1 MAGPTL
7 PPHAASTTMS
17 IASRTTLSALVTLA
31 LVLQGCGQDDGA
43 GEAKDRDVTGE
54 PCRND
59 ADCDGISTDDDCDDD
74 DPDAPR
80 ISQDGDCD
88 GVPTG
93 DDCDDDDADLGAQSD
108 DEDCDGIP
116 ASDDCDDD
124 DPDAP
129 RISEDSDCD
138 GVPTD
143 EDCDDADADTPLLDQ
158 DCDGLRAGEDCDDD
172 DPMSTAI
179 ADDAD
184 CDGVT
189 ADADC
194 DDGHATAYPGA
205 PERCDGL
212 DNDCDGVIPD
222 DELDGDGDGHVACAE
237 DAALWQA
244 ADPPDGFEDCD
255 DDDPDVYLG
264 AYERCDGLDNDC
276 DGAISSREEDAD
288 GDGFVGCT
296 EHPEGWRGATVPAG
310 FQDCDDSKA
319 TTHPGAAELDSETEC
334 MADADGDGYGSD
346 SPTSGIEAG
355 TDCEDGDA
363 TAYPGSHATE
373 TPGDGV
379 DQDCDGDDTC
389 SDINCDGYP
398 DLVLPGYYAAVDWW
412 EPSADGLLSVP
423 TYIYYGSATGY
434 STADRAEVLIDGAS
448 KAAAADFDA
457 DGYMD
462 LVIASYSDGDYET
475 TSYVLYGSASGLGS
489 ADALPTTTPRD
500 ICIGDVDGDGDDDI
514 VFPSYQSGGS
524 DYRQDGHV
532 YENYGGSFDWVRVD
546 LLAARGSTD
555 CHIRDLDADG
565 YDDIL
570 FGSRIQ
576 ESSYAQP
583 YIHWGDA
590 TASWSSNDWG
600 LPSNGGRQTTVYDV
614 DQDGNL
620 DIIHPASTSSYS
632 VIYWGPNFFNSRS
645 FIIDAGAWE
654 IEAGDLDND
663 GYTDL
668 VTCPYSGYDST
679 PHVWWGSASGFDASN
694 RTDLTAHTCRDV
706 DIEDVNGDGWDD
718 ILIANYRNGHSSYSP
733 DSYVYY
739 GSASGF
745 SETDR
750 DDLPGSHVEELVTA
764 DLDGDGYMEILAS
777 NYYGSGYLTDS
788 YIYWGSATG
797 YSTSNR
803 TGLEGN
809 GVWGEILVVGA
820 D

>member
-1 MAGPTL
+1 MQTSSHPTL
-7 PPHAASTTMS
+7 SFLLTMG
-17 IASRTTLSALVTLA
+17 LA
-31 LVLQGCGQDDGA
+31 LYGCGEGDGDNESK
-43 GEAKDRDVTGE
+43 GRDATVD
-54 PCRND
+54 PCSDD
-59 ADCDGISTDDDCDDD
+59 ADCDGVTSEDDCDDD
-74 DPDAPR
+74 DPGLGERDE
-80 ISQDGDCD
+80 DGDCD
-88 GVPTG
+88 GVETA
-93 DDCDDDDADLGAQSD
+93 DDCDDDDPELGDRDA
-108 DEDCDGIP
+108 DEDCDGVV
-116 ASDDCDDD
+116 AADDCDDD

-129 RISEDSDCD
+129 RISEDGDCD

-143 EDCDDADADTPLLDQ
+143 EDCDDADASLPATDA
-158 DCDGLRAGEDCDDD
+158 DCDGLPTADDCDDA
-172 DPMSTAI
+172 DPTSTAI

-189 ADADC
+189 ADEDC

-205 PERCDGL
+205 TERCDGL
-212 DNDCDGVIPD
+212 DNDCDGTIPA
-222 DELDGDGDGHVACAE
+222 DELDGDGDGHVPCAE
-237 DAALWQA
+237 DAGGWLA

-255 DDDPDVYLG
+255 DADPSVYAG
-264 AYERCDGLDNDC
+264 AFERCDGLDNDC

-296 EHPEGWRGATVPAG
+296 EDPGGWRGATVPAG
-310 FQDCDDSKA
+310 FEDCNDAQA

-334 MADADGDGYGSD
+334 MADADEDGWGSD

-363 TAYPGSHATE
+363 TAYPGSHETE
-373 TPGDGV
+373 IPGDGI

-389 SDINCDGYP
+389 DDLNCDGYP

-412 EPSADGLLSVP
+412 LPSSDGLLSVP

-434 STADRAEVLIDGAS
+434 STANRGEVLVDGAS

-457 DGYMD
+457 DGYLD
-462 LVIASYSDGDYET
+462 LVVASYSDGDYET
-475 TSYVLYGSASGLGS
+475 TSYVLYGSSTGLGS
-489 ADALPTTTPRD
+489 AAALPTTTPRD

-524 DYRQDGHV
+524 DYVQDGYV
-532 YENYGGSFDWVRVD
+532 YENYRGNFSSARVD
-546 LLAARGSTD
+546 LIEANGSTD

-565 YDDIL
+565 YEDIL
-570 FGSRIQ
+570 FGSHIQ
-576 ESSYAQP
+576 SSRYAQP
-583 YIHWGDA
+583 IIHWGDA
-590 TASWSSNDWG
+590 SASWASNDWG
-600 LPSNGGRQTTVYDV
+600 SPWNGGRQTTVYDV

-620 DIIHPASTSSYS
+620 DIIHPASYDGDYSGTNS
-632 VIYWGPNFFNSRS
+632 VIYWGPNFFNSRD
-645 FIIDAGAWE
+645 FMVDAGAWE
-654 IEAGDLDND
+654 IEAGDLDSD

-679 PHVWWGSASGFDASN
+679 PHVWWGSSAGFDSSN
-694 RTDLTAHTCRDV
+694 RTDLSAHTCRDV

-718 ILIANYRNGHSSYSP
+718 ILIANYRDGIYSYTP

-750 DDLPGSHVEELVTA
+750 DDLPGSYVEELVTT

-777 NYYGSGYLTDS
+777 NYFAGDYATESW
-788 YIYWGSATG
+788 IYWGSASG

-803 TGLEGN
+803 TGLEGS
-809 GVWGEILVVGA
+809 GVWGEILVIGA